1 MINKEKIAENIE
13 KPKFTFHLKFSFL
26 KKIFSENENNLKNPN
41 FFLVLF

>member
-13 KPKFTFHLKFSFL
+13 KPKFFLFSFL